1 MHIAICD
8 DNIADRK
15 QTERLLGKE
24 SDRRAKTESV
34 LYIDIQSLP
43 PAGYCEKCGG
53 EVYRPSLRCYRC
65 EEEEE

>member
-1 MHIAICD
+1 MI
-8 DNIADRK
+8 
-15 QTERLLGKE
+15 
-24 SDRRAKTESV
+24 KTTPFEMVFIIRDEMLESV